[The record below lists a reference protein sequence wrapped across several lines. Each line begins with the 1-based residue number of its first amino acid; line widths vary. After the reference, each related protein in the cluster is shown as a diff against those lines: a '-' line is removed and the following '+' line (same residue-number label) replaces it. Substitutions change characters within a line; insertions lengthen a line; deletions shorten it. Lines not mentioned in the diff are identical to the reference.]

1 MPQRGERDRY
11 SCLRPCSAR
20 CGGTV
25 AAERRAGA
33 GPIIDAEPGRST
45 INKNSGDWPDPENWN
60 ARDDDTGRAERVRN
74 T

>member
-1 MPQRGERDRY
+1 MPQRGKRDRY
-11 SCLRPCSAR
+11 SCLQPSSAR

-33 GPIIDAEPGRST
+33 GTIIDARPSRSA

-60 ARDDDTGRAERVRN
+60 ARDDDTGRAERVRDS
-74 T
+74 